1 MYDRPAAYGLTCLEV
16 GLPQLQRELDSQG
29 LSIIENQNQ
38 STSSRK
44 RLADLTKEFKKI
56 PDEDKLSEIKILLKE
71 IDSMTKRSKFAEA
84 SFLSLYKL
92 LSDAPDPAV
101 LISSALELSKQAAQ
115 ATIIQT
121 ENRHLRDDL
130 AASNTQVA
138 ALKNTDSTILSLKQ
152 RLTRYEAM
160 LDEMVAEKVAHKE
173 HEMKQIMDDKIR
185 MYKETEHALNRQ
197 LNHMM
202 EQVSSL
208 QNTHDVS
215 QARMVDHTQK
225 YDESVTARLAELD
238 IVLMD
243 LERANTKV
251 AQLGSENRLLREK
264 MNASTDVSEN
274 TQKVTQLQEHI
285 QSIEAE
291 NSSLLEKLDLLT
303 TAQRQLDISSNQNL
317 QEQERQLAMKSFEIA
332 ELKVRVAEFSD
343 YDGIKKELDII
354 KGIEFDGFV
363 DSDVSSSVVD
373 HPLEKLALAKNK
385 KLQNDVMTLKAELFE
400 VTSALQET
408 TMARTDMEMR
418 LAESKSLVEKLEADL
433 LGLNQSWP
441 ISPQRAT
448 PLVQGLEAV
457 MLDSSGNPNYS
468 GGSMGG
474 TGTSETPKA
483 TTEASIM
490 TILTSQRDR
499 YKSRFEEVEQMM
511 REHTHTISNLR
522 YEISNLKADNV
533 KLYEKLRYAESYS
546 VNKNSSGST
555 SHRNSSQVGISI
567 DPQNSRF
574 TGQDNISSKYSGM
587 YEESLD
593 PFRRFHKQEEQR
605 KFHSMN
611 PAERAALGF
620 TRLLSTNKYSRWI
633 FVFYSGALHLL
644 VFFTL
649 FQLSLSDCSQ
659 AKSKDLWTVQQSEMG
674 SHS

>member
-264 MNASTDVSEN
+264 MNASTDISEN

-317 QEQERQLAMKSFEIA
+317 QEQERQLAM
-332 ELKVRVAEFSD
+332 
-343 YDGIKKELDII
+343 

-659 AKSKDLWTVQQSEMG
+659 G
-674 SHS
+674 

>member
-130 AASNTQVA
+130 AASNTQ
-138 ALKNTDSTILSLKQ
+138 
-152 RLTRYEAM
+152 

-274 TQKVTQLQEHI
+274 TQKVTQELFPI
-285 QSIEAE
+285 GKAGFVDYCSA
-291 NSSLLEKLDLLT
+291 T
-303 TAQRQLDISSNQNL
+303 VGYFSNQNL
-317 QEQERQLAMKSFEIA
+317 QEQERQLAM
-332 ELKVRVAEFSD
+332 
-343 YDGIKKELDII
+343 

-499 YKSRFEEVEQMM
+499 YKSRFEE
-511 REHTHTISNLR
+511 
-522 YEISNLKADNV
+522 ADNV

-659 AKSKDLWTVQQSEMG
+659 G
-674 SHS
+674 

>member
-44 RLADLTKEFKKI
+44 RLADLTKE
-56 PDEDKLSEIKILLKE
+56 

-92 LSDAPDPAV
+92 LSDAPDPA
-101 LISSALELSKQAAQ
+101 ELSKQAAQ

-264 MNASTDVSEN
+264 MNASTDISEN

-285 QSIEAE
+285 QSIE
-291 NSSLLEKLDLLT
+291 
-303 TAQRQLDISSNQNL
+303 
-317 QEQERQLAMKSFEIA
+317 SFEIA
-332 ELKVRVAEFSD
+332 EL
-343 YDGIKKELDII
+343 

-457 MLDSSGNPNYS
+457 MLDSS
-468 GGSMGG
+468 
-474 TGTSETPKA
+474 ETQ
-483 TTEASIM
+483 
-490 TILTSQRDR
+490 TILAAVWVAR
-499 YKSRFEEVEQMM
+499 SRFEEVEQMM

-533 KLYEKLRYAESYS
+533 KLYEKLRYASYS

-659 AKSKDLWTVQQSEMG
+659 G
-674 SHS
+674 